1 MRDFFYPLLRRAWW
15 TLNGYPAHQISSLLN
30 ESQWWPREKL
40 DNFRDEKLSRLINH
54 CYEHVPYYRSV
65 MNECGLRQTDIRSAA
80 DLAKLPVLTK
90 DIIRSNWKE
99 FRADNIPDSV
109 TFVAET
115 GGSTG
120 EPMRIAKAN
129 KNEAWASMCFERGM
143 SWGGLRPGMKYIALT
158 GGSLG
163 GSEKTLQEKISSSL
177 SGQISLLAYELKQ
190 DTLNE
195 YINAVRNSG
204 AQFII
209 GYASCLYQLAH
220 MLSVSGEKLNLTA
233 VYTTSETLLPSW
245 ADAIRSAMNCK
256 VYDFYGC
263 GECNS
268 LGFQC
273 EEGNTYHIPEEHVIL
288 EVESDNGKTE
298 LRGKGG
304 VVITDL
310 DNYAMPLLRYQ
321 NGDYLTLGDEACSCG
336 RSLRLIS
343 KLEGR
348 TSGFLLDINGQLVS
362 GGICDF
368 IMSGMDVIN
377 EFQVRQDA
385 LDHIRVILVPR
396 EELTKDHYDYVENT
410 FRYYLG
416 EAVNVDVEIVDKIPR
431 TKAQKLQTA
440 INEIIRV

>member
-1 MRDFFYPLLRRAWW
+1 
-15 TLNGYPAHQISSLLN
+15 
-30 ESQWWPREKL
+30 
-40 DNFRDEKLSRLINH
+40 
-54 CYEHVPYYRSV
+54 
-65 MNECGLRQTDIRSAA
+65 
-80 DLAKLPVLTK
+80 
-90 DIIRSNWKE
+90 
-99 FRADNIPDSV
+99 
-109 TFVAET
+109 
-115 GGSTG
+115 
-120 EPMRIAKAN
+120 
-129 KNEAWASMCFERGM
+129 
-143 SWGGLRPGMKYIALT
+143 
-158 GGSLG
+158 
-163 GSEKTLQEKISSSL
+163 
-177 SGQISLLAYELKQ
+177 
-190 DTLNE
+190 
-195 YINAVRNSG
+195 
-204 AQFII
+204 
-209 GYASCLYQLAH
+209 
-220 MLSVSGEKLNLTA
+220 
-233 VYTTSETLLPSW
+233 
-245 ADAIRSAMNCK
+245 MNCK